1 MNKLRNFLMLIV
13 FTLFSALSIS
23 GYAQNGNGNSNGNSN
38 GGGGRGHEGEHEGG
52 GSVPINK
59 GVLFLLGAGVTI
71 GVYALYKKNRKE
83 IIKTKNN

>member
-13 FTLFSALSIS
+13 FTLLSALSIS
-23 GYAQNGNGNSNGNSN
+23 GYAQNGNGNSN

-71 GVYALYKKNRKE
+71 GIYALYKKNRKE